1 MGIMLGNLSVKDIE
15 ARLGVTFS
23 SEDVAALQ
31 ETRQEN
37 VSIPLESGKWHCY
50 DIPLMFM
57 TATKEDAVKFVG
69 IFEKYT
75 APMRGSFQIGF
86 LH

>member
-15 ARLGVTFS
+15 TRLGVTFS
-23 SEDVAALQ
+23 PEDVAALQ
-31 ETRQEN
+31 EARQEN

-50 DIPLMFM
+50 DIPFMFM
-57 TATKEDAVKFVG
+57 TATQEDALKFVG

-75 APMRGSFQIGF
+75 AKMKGKFQIGF
-86 LH
+86 LN